1 VPSRKNTKQA
11 SPAAP
16 SGTGSKASPQI
27 KRPRG
32 RPPLPE
38 GAKSA
43 TERVQAYRER
53 KRAEG
58 VAELLLRVPQPVVPM
73 LDDLCAL
80 SGQTR
85 SEVVADLI
93 TEAQRSR
100 SRKRKPGRS
109 GGTAR

>member
-1 VPSRKNTKQA
+1 MPSRKITKPP
-11 SPAAP
+11 SLAP
-16 SGTGSKASPQI
+16 PSTGASKASREI

-43 TERVQAYRER
+43 TERGQAYRER

-58 VAELLLRVPQPVVPM
+58 VAELLLRVPQRVIPM
-73 LDDLCAL
+73 LDDLCTL
-80 SGQTR
+80 KDQTR

-93 TEAQRSR
+93 VEAKRAAP
-100 SRKRKPGRS
+100 RKRKR
-109 GGTAR
+109 A